1 MGSDG
6 MGSDRM
12 GSDGGK
18 FGIGAISGAVLD
30 VWGARGETGGR
41 DGARTSAWV
50 LGSSGVWG
58 EGGSGSSDLGEF
70 AGSVGRSGRMGRIP
84 LAVAEDGTGWDGIG
98 SDRMGGRELG
108 GVGSDL
114 VGAVGGGSAAD
125 GRCGPLTLASP
136 RGVCRSRRS
145 FVAGSR

>member
-1 MGSDG
+1 MGAG
-6 MGSDRM
+6 VQRN
-12 GSDGGK
+12 
-18 FGIGAISGAVLD
+18 
-30 VWGARGETGGR
+30 
-41 DGARTSAWV
+41 
-50 LGSSGVWG
+50 VWG
-58 EGGSGSSDLGEF
+58 EGGSEASGEGVDDLGIRGSGRRFTGAGDLGARIWGEC

-84 LAVAEDGTGWDGIG
+84 LAVAEDGIGWDGIG

-136 RGVCRSRRS
+136 RGVCGSRRS